1 MYKYIRRG
9 GLLSYINSQNNLSYH
24 TEQGDNHALQI
35 CAFNAEN
42 AINSIKVIKER
53 VENVFQGRRANATLV
68 HIKMANDMLVAGDK
82 IAKLSV
88 RLGWLGAILGV
99 LSLLLGIISLL

>member
-1 MYKYIRRG
+1 M
-9 GLLSYINSQNNLSYH
+9 Q
-24 TEQGDNHALQI
+24 E
-35 CAFNAEN
+35 
-42 AINSIKVIKER
+42 KER

-82 IAKLSV
+82 ISKLSV

-99 LSLLLGIISLL
+99 LSLLLGIISLLEMLNLLKSSVHIKAKRRWK